1 MEEWKDIKNYE
12 GLYQISSLGRV
23 KSLPKERNNG
33 INNEII
39 LKQCTDKKGYK
50 RVNLYK
56 NKKSTRVLVHRLVAE
71 AFLNNPN
78 NYPLIN
84 HKDENP
90 NNNKVENL
98 EWCTYKY
105 NNNYGNRAKKFSKVF
120 TGMLSGENHPNYGKH
135 QTKDTKEKISN
146 TLKGRYEGNKNP
158 RARRV
163 RCINTGEIF
172 SCLKEAAEWCG
183 LKSPCNIG
191 KCCRGKSLTAGRHPK
206 TKEYLKWE
214 WEDLE
219 I

>member
-90 NNNKVENL
+90 SNNKVENL

-105 NNNYGNRAKKFSKVF
+105 NNNYGNRAKKFSEVF
-120 TGMLSGENHPNYGKH
+120 TGMLSGEKHPNYGKH
-135 QTKDTKEKISN
+135 HSEETRRKISKALKEKY
-146 TLKGRYEGNKNP
+146 K
-158 RARRV
+158 
-163 RCINTGEIF
+163 
-172 SCLKEAAEWCG
+172 KEREN
-183 LKSPCNIG
+183 L
-191 KCCRGKSLTAGRHPK
+191 
-206 TKEYLKWE
+206 
-214 WEDLE
+214 
-219 I
+219 

>member
-90 NNNKVENL
+90 SNNKVENL

-135 QTKDTKEKISN
+135 RTKDIKEKISN

-191 KCCRGKSLTAGRHPK
+191 ECCRGKSLTAGRHPE

>member
-84 HKDENP
+84 IKIYLLYIQIQIYNL
-90 NNNKVENL
+90 NNFDLLFHLFLHNYVNL
-98 EWCTYKY
+98 L
-105 NNNYGNRAKKFSKVF
+105 F
-120 TGMLSGENHPNYGKH
+120 
-135 QTKDTKEKISN
+135 Q
-146 TLKGRYEGNKNP
+146 
-158 RARRV
+158 
-163 RCINTGEIF
+163 
-172 SCLKEAAEWCG
+172 
-183 LKSPCNIG
+183 
-191 KCCRGKSLTAGRHPK
+191 
-206 TKEYLKWE
+206 
-214 WEDLE
+214 
-219 I
+219 

>member
-90 NNNKVENL
+90 SNNKVENL

-105 NNNYGNRAKKFSKVF
+105 NNEYN
-120 TGMLSGENHPNYGKH
+120 GKH
-135 QTKDTKEKISN
+135 KKSCKPVIQYDKNMNFINVFESAREASRILKIQ
-146 TLKGRYEGNKNP
+146 YKNIS
-158 RARRV
+158 A
-163 RCINTGEIF
+163 
-172 SCLKEAAEWCG
+172 
-183 LKSPCNIG
+183 
-191 KCCRGKSLTAGRHPK
+191 CCRGLRNSCGGYKWK
-206 TKEYLKWE
+206 FKEE
-214 WEDLE
+214 F
-219 I
+219 